1 MIYGNHSKRRGDVV
15 QIYRWETELL
25 DRAARFYNVKPWCI
39 DDMKFVIVRI
49 DYHMRKIVIVPKNM
63 HGDVFFV
70 NLDDTSLMKV
80 GSLADN
86 I

>member
-1 MIYGNHSKRRGDVV
+1 MIYGNHSKRKGDIV
-15 QIYRWETELL
+15 QIYRWEAELL

-39 DDMKFVIVRI
+39 DEMKFVIVLI
-49 DYHMRKIVIVPKNM
+49 DYNMRKIRIVPKNM
-63 HGDVFFV
+63 HGDAFFV

>member
-1 MIYGNHSKRRGDVV
+1 MIYGNHKLRKGDIV

-25 DRAARFYNVKPWCI
+25 DRAARFYNVRPWCI
-39 DDMKFVIVRI
+39 DDMKFVIVLI
-49 DYHMRKIVIVPKNM
+49 DYNMRKIRIVPKNM